1 MKNVFV
7 VPVYDVQLL
16 AKKRIGRKL
25 TIDELEQVKK
35 GVECGLEC
43 WEEVVNY
50 AIDEIQNKK
59 LVFGSNMVKKIWVV
73 KKYHIITDLR
83 CRF

>member
-7 VPVYDVQLL
+7 VPVYDVQWL
-16 AKKRIGRKL
+16 AQKRIGRKL

-43 WEEVVNY
+43 WEEVVKC
-50 AIDEIQNKK
+50 AIDEVQDK
-59 LVFGSNMVKKIWVV
+59 SKI
-73 KKYHIITDLR
+73 
-83 CRF
+83 